1 MNRSNNKNATTFQD
15 RLAEA
20 IKSER
25 HSLLEHRLYD
35 QMLTLEHLAVF
46 MEHQHAFLSS
56 STLYLTSEALH
67 DNLHDND
74 GLTSRAHMYERK
86 ENSTHRHLR

>member
-1 MNRSNNKNATTFQD
+1 MEDAAD
-15 RLAEA
+15 AEFLGG
-20 IKSER
+20 SC
-25 HSLLEHRLYD
+25 D
-35 QMLTLEHLAVF
+35 GVVHLAHVHELQRLHPVAQIV
-46 MEHQHAFLSS
+46 EHQHAFLSS